1 MLALLLSVL
10 DGVST
15 PAERASAPA
24 KRKEIDMSVAT
35 EKITEIEDQVR
46 DLVARIQ
53 EPVVHGFQT
62 VASKVEDRLH
72 ELRVPDLGEKLPTAE
87 QLTDARDKVG
97 ETLADLRE
105 QLTEAVATA
114 TEPLRRQF
122 VTEPTPKPAA
132 KATTKPAAKASTKT
146 AAKPAAKS
154 SAKATK
160 VKAA

>member
-35 EKITEIEDQVR
+35 EKITEIQDQVR

-62 VASKVEDRLH
+62 VATKVEDRLH
-72 ELRVPDLGEKLPTAE
+72 ELHVPDLGDKLPTAE

-105 QLTEAVATA
+105 QLTEVVATA
-114 TEPLRRQF
+114 TEPVRRQF
-122 VTEPTPKPAA
+122 VTEPNPKTTPKPAA
-132 KATTKPAAKASTKT
+132 KTTPKATPKPAAKASTKT
-146 AAKPAAKS
+146 AAKG
-154 SAKATK
+154 TK